1 MAMSL
6 FSTLSAQDPALPNNP
21 NAQNSPTPR
30 ATATADV
37 KVSHSEKSF
46 FEKAAKNGMKEVD
59 ISQAVV
65 GRLTNPQ
72 VKDLAQAMITDHTA
86 ANTELMALA
95 ARKGVT
101 LPAETKAEKA
111 GEKWGTKKDKD
122 LDEDYLGE
130 MKEDHEEAVKLF
142 EKATKSDDPDVAA
155 FAAKT
160 LPTLQHHLEM
170 VKSLKKTV
178 K

>member
-1 MAMSL
+1 MALSL
-6 FSTLSAQDPALPNNP
+6 FTTLSAQEPTLRNDPNP
-21 NAQNSPTPR
+21 AGPTPR
-30 ATATADV
+30 TTADV

-46 FEKAAKNGMKEVD
+46 FEKAAKSGMKEVD
-59 ISQAVV
+59 VSQAVV

-72 VKDLAQAMITDHTA
+72 VKELAQSMITDHSA
-86 ANTELMALA
+86 ANMELIALA

-101 LPAETKAEKA
+101 LPTEIKAEKA
-111 GEKWGTKKDKD
+111 GEKWAKKTDKD

-130 MKEDHEEAVKLF
+130 LKEDHEEAVKLF
-142 EKATKSDDPDVAA
+142 EKAAKSDDPDIAA

-170 VKSLKKTV
+170 VKSLKKSL